1 MIAGSGPDPTR
12 PRGHI
17 PVASRLD
24 RAADSIRRS
33 VSRSD
38 IHFPPEH
45 AALREDVHA
54 LGMLVGEI
62 LREQGGRQL
71 FELVELDRQAAIRR
85 RDGDEQARLELAA
98 SVRDRPPALARDL
111 VRAFSMWFQA
121 VNLAE
126 KVHRIRRRR
135 EYFRRDSGRPQPSG
149 VEDGIATL
157 RARGFTFEQVLAL
170 LARLRIEPVFAA
182 HSMESTRRTLLR
194 KQQRIAHNLL
204 DRLDPM
210 LTPQDSRNLWSSIRI
225 ELTTAWQTEELPR
238 ERLSVGDEREQVLF
252 YLIEILYRVV
262 PAFYEEIAQA
272 LEKHYQVAADS
283 IELPT
288 MLSFGSWVGGDMD
301 GNPDVHAKTIRET
314 LARQQQMILNSYFED
329 CRKLSQRLSQSAGRV
344 EVSAELT
351 QRVEDYMT
359 LAPSARSATPARR
372 DRMPYRVFLAQIGE
386 RLRLTY
392 EARANGYESARQFRD
407 DVRLIAASLLANKG
421 AHAGLF
427 YIRRLLRRIDT
438 FGFHLASLDV
448 RQHASVLHEIIARGI
463 DDPGWLAYPGAERR
477 RRLAEILERDAGP
490 RVALDALGKR
500 NLAVFEA
507 FAQARHRYG
516 PAAVGYFIVSGA
528 RGADD
533 VLAALTLARWA
544 SVYDKRTGQV
554 ALDIAPQFESLEA
567 LERCGE
573 TLRELLAEPV
583 YRRHLEAHERRQCV
597 LLGYSD
603 GNKEGG
609 LCASRYAIHQA
620 QRALAQMPAAGGEKY
635 LVFHARG
642 GSIAR
647 GGGRI
652 EALVRS
658 TPAGTLQGTL
668 RLREQGETL
677 KQGYGLRPIAMR
689 TLERAF
695 NALALATVAG
705 ASAARQEAG
714 PARDS
719 AANLECAAALAEAS
733 REAYRRLVYGAS
745 DFHDY
750 FRAVT
755 PIDVI
760 ERMQVGS
767 RPVHRED
774 GRSIEGLLPV
784 PWVFAW
790 TQTRHM
796 LPGWYGAGAGLA
808 AAIGQYG
815 ADRMRAAYSEW
826 FFLRNLVDDVE
837 TMLARAD
844 LEIAAAYD
852 VLVPEPLRRY
862 SAEIRGEYERA
873 CEQVL
878 WLKGSTDLLDS
889 EPTQQRSIRLRNP
902 YIDPMNLMQ
911 VDLLQRWRA
920 GGRSDRDLFEALL
933 TSAGGIAQGLQSIA

>member
-1 MIAGSGPDPTR
+1 M
-12 PRGHI
+12 
-17 PVASRLD
+17 
-24 RAADSIRRS
+24 
-33 VSRSD
+33 SRSD
-38 IHFPPEH
+38 IHFPPKH

-54 LGMLVGEI
+54 LGVLVGEI
-62 LREQGGRQL
+62 LREQGGQQL

-85 RDGDEQARLELAA
+85 REGDEQASLELAA

-135 EYFRRDSGRPQPSG
+135 EYFREDSRRPQPSG

-157 RARGFTFEQVLAL
+157 RTRGLTLEDVLAL
-170 LARLRIEPVFAA
+170 LASLRIEPVFAA
-182 HSMESTRRTLLR
+182 HSMESTRRALLR
-194 KQQRIAHNLL
+194 KQQRVAQHLL
-204 DRLDPM
+204 DRLDPT
-210 LTPQDSRNLWSSIRI
+210 LTPQDARNLWSSIRI

-238 ERLSVGDEREQVLF
+238 ERLTVGDEREQVLF

-272 LEKHYQVAADS
+272 LEKHYRVPADT

-288 MLSFGSWVGGDMD
+288 ILSFGSWVGGDMD

-314 LARQQQMILNSYFED
+314 LARQQQVILNSYFED

-344 EVSAELT
+344 AVSAELT
-351 QRVEDYMT
+351 QRLEDYMT
-359 LAPSARSATPARR
+359 LAPSARSATPARH

-392 EARANGYESARQFRD
+392 EGRANGYESARQFRD
-407 DVRLIAASLLANKG
+407 DVQLIAASLLANKG
-421 AHAGLF
+421 ANAGLF

-448 RQHASVLHEIIARGI
+448 RQHARVLHEIIARGT
-463 DDPGWLAYPGAERR
+463 DDPGWLARSSAERR
-477 RRLAEILERDAGP
+477 GRLAEILEKDAGP
-490 RVALDALGKR
+490 RVDLDALAKR

-516 PAAVGYFIVSGA
+516 PAAVGYFIVSGT

-533 VLAALTLARWA
+533 ILAALTLARWA

-583 YRRHLEAHERRQCV
+583 YQRHLEAHERRQCV

-603 GNKEGG
+603 SNKEGG
-609 LCASRYAIHQA
+609 LCASRYAIYQA
-620 QRALAQMPAAGGEKY
+620 QRALAQIPAAGVEKC

-652 EALVRS
+652 DALVRS
-658 TPAGTLQGTL
+658 APAGTLNGTL
-668 RLREQGETL
+668 RMREQGETV

-695 NALALATVAG
+695 NALALATAAG
-705 ASAARQEAG
+705 AQAAPHLD

-719 AANLECAAALAEAS
+719 SAHLECAATLAEAS
-733 REAYRRLVYGAS
+733 REAYRRLVHGES
-745 DFHDY
+745 DFHEY

-774 GRSIEGLLPV
+774 DRSIESLLPV

-808 AAIGQYG
+808 AAIARHG
-815 ADRMRAAYSEW
+815 AARMRAAYAEW
-826 FFLRNLVDDVE
+826 FFLRTLVDDVE

-852 VLVPEPLRRY
+852 VLVPQPLRRY
-862 SAEIRGEYERA
+862 SAGIAAEYARA
-873 CEQVL
+873 REHVL

-889 EPTQQRSIRLRNP
+889 EPTLQRSIRLRNP

-920 GGRSDRDLFEALL
+920 GGRGDRDLFEALL

>member
-1 MIAGSGPDPTR
+1 M
-12 PRGHI
+12 
-17 PVASRLD
+17 
-24 RAADSIRRS
+24 
-33 VSRSD
+33 SRSD
-38 IHFPPEH
+38 IHFPPKHE
-45 AALREDVHA
+45 ALREDVHA
-54 LGMLVGEI
+54 LGALIGEI
-62 LREQGGRQL
+62 LREQGGGQL

-85 RDGDEQARLELAA
+85 REGDPQAALELGA

-135 EYFRRDSGRPQPSG
+135 EYFRQDSGRPQPSG
-149 VEDGIATL
+149 VEDGIASLKAGGL
-157 RARGFTFEQVLAL
+157 RFEEVLAL
-170 LARLRIEPVFAA
+170 IGKLRIEPVFAA

-194 KQQRIAHNLL
+194 KQQRVARHLL

-210 LTPQDSRNLWSSIRI
+210 LTPQDSRNLWSSIRV
-225 ELTTAWQTEELPR
+225 ELTTAWQTEDLPR
-238 ERLSVGDEREQVLF
+238 ERLTVGDEREQVLF
-252 YLIEILYRVV
+252 YLSEILYRVV

-272 LEKHYQVAADS
+272 LEKHYRVPAES
-283 IELPT
+283 IELPAI
-288 MLSFGSWVGGDMD
+288 LRFGSWVGGDMD

-314 LARQQQMILNSYFED
+314 LARQQQMILNSYYED
-329 CRKLSQRLSQSAGRV
+329 CRRLSERLSQSAGRV
-344 EVSAELT
+344 AVSAELA
-351 QRVEDYMT
+351 QRLEDYMT
-359 LAPSARSATPARR
+359 LAPGARSMTPARHE
-372 DRMPYRVFLAQIGE
+372 RMPYRVFLAQIGE

-392 EARANGYESARQFRD
+392 EGRANGYESARHFRD
-407 DVRLIAASLLANKG
+407 DVRLIAGSLAANKG
-421 AHAGLF
+421 THAGLF
-427 YIRRLLRRIDT
+427 HIRRLLRRIDT
-438 FGFHLASLDV
+438 FGFHFASLDV
-448 RQHASVLHEIIARGI
+448 RQHAGVLHEIIARGN
-463 DDPGWLAYPGAERR
+463 DDPGWLGRPGAERR
-477 RRLAEILERDAGP
+477 RLLAEMLEKDAGP
-490 RVALDALGKR
+490 RVDLDALGKR

-516 PAAVGYFIVSGA
+516 PDAVGYFIVSGA

-567 LERCGE
+567 LERCGDV
-573 TLRELLAEPV
+573 LRELLAEPV
-583 YRRHLEAHERRQCV
+583 YVRHLEAHDRRQCV
-597 LLGYSD
+597 ALGYSD
-603 GNKEGG
+603 SNKEGG
-609 LCASRYAIHQA
+609 LCASRYAVHQA
-620 QRALAQMPAAGGEKY
+620 QRALAQMPSAEGGEY

-652 EALVRS
+652 DALVKS
-658 TPAGTLQGTL
+658 APAGTSDGTL
-668 RLREQGETL
+668 RLREQGETV

-695 NALALATVAG
+695 NALSLATAG
-705 ASAARQEAG
+705 RAAGSGHGTE
-714 PARDS
+714 RDS
-719 AANLECAAALAEAS
+719 TAHLECAATLAEAS
-733 REAYRRLVYGAS
+733 REAYRRLVYGDAE
-745 DFHDY
+745 FHAY

-774 GRSIEGLLPV
+774 GRSLEGLLPV

-796 LPGWYGAGAGLA
+796 LPGWFGAGAGLA
-808 AAIGQYG
+808 AAIERHG
-815 ADRMRAAYSEW
+815 AQRMRAAYAEW
-826 FFLRNLVDDVE
+826 FFLRSLVDDVE

-852 VLVPEPLRRY
+852 VLVPEPLRRF
-862 SAEIRGEYERA
+862 SAEIRAEYARARER
-873 CEQVL
+873 VL
-878 WLKGSTDLLDS
+878 WLKGSTDLLDG
-889 EPTQQRSIRLRNP
+889 EPTLQRSIRLRNP

-933 TSAGGIAQGLQSIA
+933 ASAGGIAQGLQSIA

>member
-1 MIAGSGPDPTR
+1 
-12 PRGHI
+12 
-17 PVASRLD
+17 V
-24 RAADSIRRS
+24 IRN
-33 VSRSD
+33 D
-38 IHFPPEH
+38 IHFPSKHE
-45 AALREDVHA
+45 ALREDVHA
-54 LGMLVGEI
+54 LGALVGEI
-62 LREQGGRQL
+62 LLEQGGLQL

-85 RDGDEQARLELAA
+85 RNGDEQARLELTC
-98 SVRDRPPALARDL
+98 SVRDRPPQLARDL

-135 EYFRRDSGRPQPSG
+135 TYFLQDSGRPQPFG
-149 VEDGIATL
+149 VEDAIATL
-157 RARGFTFEQVLAL
+157 KSRGLEFEEVLAL
-170 LARLRIEPVFAA
+170 LGSLRIEPVFAA

-194 KQQRIAHNLL
+194 KQQRVAQHLL

-210 LTPQDSRNLWSSIRI
+210 LTPQDSHNLWNSIRI

-238 ERLSVGDEREQVLF
+238 ERLTVGDEREQVLF
-252 YLIEILYRVV
+252 YLMEILYRVV

-272 LEKHYQVAADS
+272 LEKRYGVPADS
-283 IELPT
+283 IELPPI
-288 MLSFGSWVGGDMD
+288 LRFGSWVGGDMD

-314 LARQQQMILNSYFED
+314 LARQQQMILNRYFED
-329 CRKLSQRLSQSAGRV
+329 CGKLAQRLSQSAGRV
-344 EVSAELT
+344 AVSAELSK
-351 QRVEDYMT
+351 RMEAYMT
-359 LAPSARSATPARR
+359 LAPGARNLTPARH

-386 RLRLTY
+386 RLRLAY
-392 EARANGYESARQFRD
+392 EGRANGYESARQFRE
-407 DVRLIAASLLANKG
+407 DVKLIASSLAANKG
-421 AHAGLF
+421 ANAGLF

-438 FGFHLASLDV
+438 FGFHLAGLDV
-448 RQHASVLHEIIARGI
+448 RQHAGVLHESIARGI
-463 DDPGWLAYPGAERR
+463 DDPNWVGRSGAERR
-477 RRLAEILERDAGP
+477 QLLAQMLEKDTGP
-490 RVALDALGKR
+490 KTELDALGKR

-516 PAAVGYFIVSGA
+516 PEAVGYFIVSGA

-533 VLAALTLARWA
+533 VLAALLLARWA

-554 ALDIAPQFESLEA
+554 ALDIAPQFESLDA

-573 TLRELLAEPV
+573 ILRELLSEPV
-583 YRRHLEAHERRQCV
+583 YRRHVEAHDRRQCV

-603 GNKEGG
+603 SNKQGG
-609 LCASRYAIHQA
+609 LCASRFAIHQA
-620 QRALAQMPAAGGEKY
+620 QRALACMHERDGDSY
-635 LVFHARG
+635 VVFHARG
-642 GSIAR
+642 GSIPR

-652 EALVRS
+652 DALVKA
-658 TPAGTLQGTL
+658 TPPGALNGTL
-668 RLREQGETL
+668 RVREQGETL

-695 NALALATVAG
+695 NALSLATVSDRGGNQQHAG
-705 ASAARQEAG
+705 AERQSTAH
-714 PARDS
+714 
-719 AANLECAAALAEAS
+719 LECAATLAEVS
-733 REAYRRLVYGAS
+733 RDTYRQLVYGAR

-796 LPGWYGAGAGLA
+796 LPGWFGAGSGLA
-808 AAIGQYG
+808 AAIERHG
-815 ADRMRAAYSEW
+815 AERMRAAYAEW
-826 FFLRNLVDDVE
+826 FFLRSMIDDVE
-837 TMLARAD
+837 AMLARAD

-852 VLVPEPLRRY
+852 VLVPEPLRRF
-862 SAEIRGEYERA
+862 SAAIRMEYDQARER
-873 CEQVL
+873 VL
-878 WLKGSTDLLDS
+878 WLKGATNLLDG
-889 EPTQQRSIRLRNP
+889 EPTLQRSIMLRNP

-920 GGRSDRDLFEALL
+920 GGRGDRDLFEALL